1 MSANELLL
9 EIVLLQMNI
18 VYNMADV
25 YVATGISTIHEQSSI
40 DLHTLRKLK
49 KVIHIS
55 RNHIYEI
62 AKLYSIWMS

>member
-25 YVATGISTIHEQSSI
+25 YVATRISTIHEQSSI
-40 DLHTLRKLK
+40 DLH
-49 KVIHIS
+49 
-55 RNHIYEI
+55 N
-62 AKLYSIWMS
+62 